1 MSDILSYQNEFS
13 IPIIDTSVA
22 KKEKITIYVEAYD
35 DNKWF
40 LFKTY
45 PLKVSN
51 AKRNSLLYYLGK
63 SDCKYPIF
71 YNNSYWNLN
80 NDIKQF
86 FKNTLLPEDSFYLKT
101 FETNI
106 FDELSLCWTTL
117 EDLENYPWND
127 NVILEHTDENYNIIH
142 LDKLKFVFSYI
153 YHMKKLI
160 KEDIQKDNK
169 IKKARLIVF

>member
-1 MSDILSYQNEFS
+1 MSDILSYRSKFN
-13 IPIIDTSVA
+13 IPYIDTSDV
-22 KKEKITIYVEAYD
+22 KKDKITIYVEAYYED
-35 DNKWF
+35 KWF

-45 PLKVSN
+45 PLKISN
-51 AKRNSLLYYLGK
+51 AKFNSLLYYLGK

-71 YNNSYWNLN
+71 YNNTYWNPS

-86 FKNTLLPEDSFYLKT
+86 FKNTLLPEDSIYLKT

-117 EDLENYPWND
+117 EDLENYPWNE
-127 NVILEHTDENYNIIH
+127 NVILEHIDENYNIIH
-142 LDKLKFVFSYI
+142 FEKLKFVFSYI

-160 KEDIQKDNK
+160 KEDIKKEDK